1 MIKADTM
8 DFFSNEQVFFPINI
22 GNWHWALIR
31 ILIKDHVI
39 EYYDSMAR
47 DGTKYLNGALEF
59 LKCHAQPCKERGF
72 EHNGYPGVFDA
83 AKWKLRDMSDTIPQQ
98 ENGIDCGVFVIYYM
112 DLLSLELPLMFGG
125 NDMPHCRSRLL
136 LSIFDTDSGRG
147 AEL

>member
-1 MIKADTM
+1 
-8 DFFSNEQVFFPINI
+8 
-22 GNWHWALIR
+22 
-31 ILIKDHVI
+31 
-39 EYYDSMAR
+39 MAR

-136 LSIFDTDSGRG
+136 LSIFDTDLVVVLNCNLKLKKMVYKYLCLFEHLK
-147 AEL
+147 AL

>member
-1 MIKADTM
+1 
-8 DFFSNEQVFFPINI
+8 
-22 GNWHWALIR
+22 
-31 ILIKDHVI
+31 
-39 EYYDSMAR
+39 MAR

-98 ENGIDCGVFVIYYM
+98 ENGIDCGVFVIWR
-112 DLLSLELPLMFGG
+112 